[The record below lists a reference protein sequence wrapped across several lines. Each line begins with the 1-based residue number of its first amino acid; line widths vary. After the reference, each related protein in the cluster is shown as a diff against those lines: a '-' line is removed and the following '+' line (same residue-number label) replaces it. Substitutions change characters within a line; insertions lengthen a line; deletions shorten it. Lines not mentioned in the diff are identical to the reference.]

1 MAIPIKFIESSAAYE
16 SVRPEVTFSAHEV
29 FPRGRVSVHAANSQ
43 GWVFDINL
51 TGRGTC
57 TERAIEVTGG
67 TVEYGHGFSGDESRV
82 DFEIVH
88 DGVSSEIIVSYNIR
102 PD

>member
-1 MAIPIKFIESSAAYE
+1 MAIPIKFVESFAAYE
-16 SVRPEVTFSAHEV
+16 SVRPEVSFSAHDV
-29 FPRGRVSVHAANSQ
+29 TPRGRVSVHASNSQ

-57 TERAIEVTGG
+57 AERVIEVIGG
-67 TVEYGHGFSGDESRV
+67 TVENGHGFSGDESRV

-88 DGVSSEIIVSYNIR
+88 DGVSSEIIVTYNIR